1 MKNHAMWL
9 LVLTAFAG
17 VAPAADDAVF
27 EQVQPGAY
35 ADMLRDA
42 STAYDKKEYDQAFAL
57 NRRTACGGDKTS
69 QAILG
74 RMYVLGQGTPRDE
87 ITGYAWIKLAAE
99 FSYADYTSLARKL
112 EAAMTPEQRA
122 RATAQAD
129 AMRKNYGLAATG
141 MSCHAESRRGAYLL
155 DSVVCTPQSTGGGR
169 LQLRRCVDDAA
180 ASKQ

>member
-35 ADMLRDA
+35 TDMLRDA

-74 RMYVLGQGTPRDE
+74 RMYVLGQGTQRDE
-87 ITGYAWIKLAAE
+87 IAGYAWIKLAAE

-112 EAAMTPEQRA
+112 EGAMTPEQRSQANA
-122 RATAQAD
+122 RAESL
-129 AMRKNYGLAATG
+129 RKLYGLAATG

-155 DSVVCTPQSTGGGR
+155 DSVVCTPQSAGGGR
-169 LQLRRCVDDAA
+169 LELRRCVDEPA
-180 ASKQ
+180 K

>member
-1 MKNHAMWL
+1 L
-9 LVLTAFAG
+9 
-17 VAPAADDAVF
+17 F
-27 EQVQPGAY
+27 EEIQPGAY
-35 ADMLRDA
+35 SDMLSQA
-42 STAYDKKEYDQAFAL
+42 TIAYDKHDYDRAFAL

-69 QAILG
+69 QAIVG

-112 EAAMTPEQRA
+112 EAAMTPEQRT

-129 AMRKNYGLAATG
+129 AMRRNYGLAATG

-169 LQLRRCVDDAA
+169 LELRRCVDEAA
-180 ASKQ
+180 KAAN

>member
-1 MKNHAMWL
+1 MRKCALWTM
-9 LVLTAFAG
+9 VLIAGARTGFAT
-17 VAPAADDAVF
+17 DDTLF
-27 EQVQPGAY
+27 EQIQPGAY
-35 ADMLRDA
+35 SDMLSQA
-42 STAYDKKEYDQAFAL
+42 TIAYDKHDYGRAFEL

-69 QAILG
+69 QAIVG

-112 EAAMTPEQRA
+112 EAAMTPDQRT

-141 MSCHAESRRGAYLL
+141 VSCHAESRRGAYLL
-155 DSVVCTPQSTGGGR
+155 DSVVCIPQSTGGGR
-169 LQLRRCVDDAA
+169 LELRRCVDDVATN
-180 ASKQ
+180 QP

>member
-1 MKNHAMWL
+1 MHVSWIV
-9 LVLTAFAG
+9 VLFSLARVVFAT
-17 VAPAADDAVF
+17 DDSLF
-27 EQVQPGAY
+27 EQVQSGAY
-35 ADMLRDA
+35 ADMLSQA
-42 STAYDKKEYDQAFAL
+42 TIAYDKHDYDRAFAL

-69 QAILG
+69 QAIVG

-112 EAAMTPEQRA
+112 EVAMTPEQRT

-129 AMRKNYGLAATG
+129 AMRKSYGLAATG

-169 LQLRRCVDDAA
+169 LELRRCVDEG
-180 ASKQ
+180 ASTSN

>member
-1 MKNHAMWL
+1 MKKVALWTVL
-9 LVLTAFAG
+9 LVSCTGAVFAT
-17 VAPAADDAVF
+17 DDALF
-27 EQVQPGAY
+27 EQIQPGAY
-35 ADMLRDA
+35 PDMLSQA
-42 STAYDKKEYDQAFAL
+42 TIAYDKHDYDRAFAL
-57 NRRTACGGDKTS
+57 NHRTACGGDKTS
-69 QAILG
+69 QAIVG

-112 EAAMTPEQRA
+112 EAAMTPEQLA

-129 AMRKNYGLAATG
+129 AMRRNYGLAATG

-169 LQLRRCVDDAA
+169 LELRRCVDDATMN
-180 ASKQ
+180 QP